1 MNALWVAL
9 GAALGAPMRY
19 LIDKQVQG
27 AWKTVFPWGTLA
39 VNALA
44 SLVLGLVTGLV
55 LGGAPGALLEG
66 LGVGLCGALST
77 YSTFSYTALRL
88 FEDGFRFYAVAD
100 VAVSIMVAL
109 GAASFGLALGT
120 YATA

>member
-1 MNALWVAL
+1 MNGLWVAL

-19 LIDKQVQG
+19 LIDKQVQA

-39 VNALA
+39 VNILA
-44 SLVLGLVTGLV
+44 SLVLGVVTGLV
-55 LGGAPGALLEG
+55 LAGSPDALFSG

-88 FEDGFRFYAVAD
+88 FEDGFRFYAAVN
-100 VAVSIMVAL
+100 VAVSIMAAL
-109 GAASFGLALGT
+109 GAASLGLALAA
-120 YATA
+120 YSTA